1 MRGSAFA
8 ELVGTTGLLI
18 TVVGSGI
25 MAERL
30 SAGNDGVAL
39 LANAI
44 ATGVM
49 LYVMITTLG
58 PLSGAHFNPAV
69 TLLERLQG
77 RLSNVQ
83 AVQYLAAQVIG
94 AVLGVIIAHAMFEL
108 PFLQVGTHV
117 RQGPAQILSEAI
129 ATAGLLLTIGLG
141 VRHRPDK
148 VPLLVACYITGA
160 YWFTSSTSF
169 ANPAVTL
176 ARSLTD
182 TFAGIRPQDIG
193 GFVLGQLIGV
203 GVAMGVLALL
213 LSRTTDAQSGAQG
226 DADTPDSKPTDGV
239 PW

>member
-1 MRGSAFA
+1 MRTRASA
-8 ELVGTTGLLI
+8 ELIGTAGLLI

-25 MAERL
+25 MAQRL

-58 PLSGAHFNPAV
+58 PLSGAHFNPLV
-69 TLLERLQG
+69 TLMERIQG
-77 RLSNVQ
+77 RMSNAQ
-83 AVQYLAAQVIG
+83 TAQYLAAQFIG

-108 PFLQVGTHV
+108 PTLQIGTHV

-129 ATAGLLLTIGLG
+129 ATSGLLLTIGLG

-169 ANPAVTL
+169 ANPAVTV
-176 ARSLTD
+176 ARALTD

-193 GFVLGQLIGV
+193 GFVFGQLIGV
-203 GVAMGVLALL
+203 GVALGLLALL
-213 LSRTTDAQSGAQG
+213 LPPVVAECSDQGAEE
-226 DADTPDSKPTDGV
+226 TFDSKPTGIV
-239 PW
+239 PR